1 MAALLLVILSAV
13 AFRANGNTEI
23 DNPTAYTIAI
33 LPFADYAGET
43 TGENIL
49 MPLIRS
55 RIAESGFNVV
65 DSDTL
70 RQVLRKN
77 RIRTFGS
84 INSAEAATIADELDV
99 NFILLGSIDVFLEN
113 EIPEA
118 GFSARLLDTR
128 NMRIFW
134 AVSEAA
140 SGDDFTGLLGIGQ
153 IRQADR
159 LAEKLVENAFKNF
172 EKSIYDYMK
181 QSEAIK
187 KSPTIALV
195 TFDNL
200 SGQKFAGDVITTF
213 MLTEFIDRGVG
224 VIEPGTVNELFR
236 SQNRALRGE
245 IDYEMLAQLRSHLN
259 VDYVI
264 TGNVNLFKA
273 GMAGVE
279 GSGPE
284 VEFDGRCLDSE
295 SGRIIGAYEFS
306 RRGTNSSALL
316 HSGSSNSLGELSRR
330 AVDDFVKKVEKD
342 IR

>member
-1 MAALLLVILSAV
+1 MLLMLSAV
-13 AFRANGNTEI
+13 PGGAEGNTDI
-23 DNPTAYTIAI
+23 VNSGTYTIAI
-33 LPFADYAGET
+33 MPFADYAGET
-43 TGENIL
+43 AGEDIL
-49 MPLIRS
+49 MPLIRN
-55 RIAESGFNVV
+55 RVAESGYNVV
-65 DSDTL
+65 DSAML
-70 RQVLRKN
+70 RQTLRKN
-77 RIRTFGS
+77 RIRTFGA
-84 INSAEAATIADELDV
+84 INTAEASIIADELDV
-99 NFILLGSIDVFLEN
+99 DFILLGSIDVFLEN

-118 GFSARLLDTR
+118 GFSARLLDTKS
-128 NMRIFW
+128 MKIFW

-153 IRQADR
+153 IRQINE
-159 LAEKLVENAFKNF
+159 LAEKLVGGAFKNF
-172 EKSIYDYMK
+172 EKSIN
-181 QSEAIK
+181 EHIK
-187 KSPTIALV
+187 RMETDKSSPTIALV

-213 MLTEFIDRGVG
+213 MLTELIDRGMG

-264 TGNVNLFKA
+264 TGNVNMFKA

-279 GSGPE
+279 GTGPE

-295 SGRIIGAYEFS
+295 SGRIIGAYEYS
-306 RRGTNSSALL
+306 RRGSNSTALL
-316 HSGSSNSLGELSRR
+316 HSGSSNSLGELSRK